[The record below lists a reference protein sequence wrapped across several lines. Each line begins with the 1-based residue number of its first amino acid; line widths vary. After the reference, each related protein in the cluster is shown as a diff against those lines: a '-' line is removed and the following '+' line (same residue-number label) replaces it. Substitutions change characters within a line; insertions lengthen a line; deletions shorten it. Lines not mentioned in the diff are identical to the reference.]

1 MKNDSPIAALMLKLK
16 KPQDDGGDEYDAGKE
31 ALRVQ
36 AKRLI
41 KAIQT
46 GNVDKACNALCE
58 FIDLHEPKT
67 PIADD
72 DSDDE

>member
-36 AKRLI
+36 MKRLI
-41 KAIQT
+41 KAVQA
-46 GNVDKACNALCE
+46 GNVEKACDALCE
-58 FIDLHEPKT
+58 FIALHEPK
-67 PIADD
+67 AGYDD
-72 DSDDE
+72 DSDE